1 MLQLH
6 VLCMLFIYRSMVGQP
21 FGGIQYG
28 ETPWISLSK
37 GLGRKLIMAIDLD
50 IKGADWK
57 PELLASDI
65 ERKQTA

>member
-1 MLQLH
+1 
-6 VLCMLFIYRSMVGQP
+6 MVGQS

-57 PELLASDI
+57 PELLASDL